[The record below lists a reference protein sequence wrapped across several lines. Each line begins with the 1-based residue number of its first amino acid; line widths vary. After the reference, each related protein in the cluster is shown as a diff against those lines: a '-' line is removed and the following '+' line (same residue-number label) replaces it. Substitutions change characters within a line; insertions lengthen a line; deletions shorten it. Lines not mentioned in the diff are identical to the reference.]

1 MAMRFRSV
9 ATIGPALLCVAF
21 FACHYDTAPSGT
33 ADEDATKKDAGRDG
47 AAGDA
52 AKVQLVDAAGMSAP
66 RGLACVARLYGG
78 QAVLTASAFGW
89 GLKLANGQVLPWND
103 GITKAF
109 EQRLNAP
116 DLNDMF
122 TLPYAAG
129 PIVPVNTE
137 GEDPGRFR
145 PEALFKSFYGDSE
158 AAVAANVVNVD
169 FLGANLK
176 FHKTAAPALDRVAK
190 KLKVLTTQKPELAKF
205 VTGPLG
211 GTFVWRP
218 IANSQRLSAHSYGI
232 AIDIVVAQSNYWEW
246 EKNKDSG
253 VFAWKNRIPQ
263 EIVDAFESEKFV
275 WGGRW
280 VHYDTM
286 HFEYRPEMF
295 DAECVP

>member
-1 MAMRFRSV
+1 MRFRLV
-9 ATIGPALLCVAF
+9 ASTCSLGVVL
-21 FACHYDTAPSGT
+21 ACHYDTAAISSG
-33 ADEDATKKDAGRDG
+33 AVDDDVTKKDAGRDG
-47 AAGDA
+47 AVDA
-52 AKVQLVDAAGMSAP
+52 AKVQLVDAAGMIAP

-78 QAVLTASAFGW
+78 QVVLTASAFGW

-103 GITKAF
+103 GITKTF
-109 EQRLNAP
+109 DQRLNAP

-122 TLPYAAG
+122 MLPYTLG

-158 AAVAANVVNVD
+158 AAVAANVVAVD
-169 FLGANLK
+169 FLGASLK
-176 FHKTAAPALDRVAK
+176 FHKTAAPALERVAQ
-190 KLKVLTTQKPELAKF
+190 KLKTLTSQKPELAKF

-263 EIVDAFESEKFV
+263 EIVNAFESEKFV